1 MTVESTNSK
10 QLPQQMGIN
19 TEYPFTLDVL
29 LEDPTEE
36 EAKSAIKAKIKL
48 ADNTELDLIYNDP
61 GENGYQVVL
70 NSNRLG
76 GKVIVNNKRTILDYI
91 TIYRYYQMK
100 QEADYQDFNAA
111 PADTFEQSYDKLTMI
126 DQQQQEVLDRCVKVE
141 MTSNVDPENFT
152 EHVERIYE
160 SIDNVDTVSGI
171 KQEVVTTA
179 ENIESIINCSENIQ
193 SIIDAPQQAQ
203 NAAVS
208 ANNALQ
214 SENNAETWAEGTDE
228 EVQALGGTHSS
239 KRWSELASGKEY
251 ADKDLSNITEAG
263 KDVIRDTAGSGFS
276 LFDVVEKDHI
286 LSFEESMGFGLL
298 GTYVYKEPV
307 AGSRYGYPDFY
318 NECVAQK
325 STEGNTLL
333 ALKNNVEVV
342 GSPVVNNGVLSG
354 FSTSNYVK
362 LPQIF
367 NPGSSTW
374 EIVIPFSV
382 DNFDT
387 EQSIFMSCIEGSNPN
402 RYLLLAVEP
411 NTGEIRCY
419 YNYEQ
424 TNWQTT
430 GSFGAENTIS
440 AGKKYWV
447 KVEYDGTHLKG
458 SLSTDGDDYTL
469 CLNEEI
475 AAPATASTNNIT
487 TLGLYAANEKTL
499 PLNGSIDLK
508 ECYIKI
514 DNELWWSGATT
525 ATKNPNGHIFYDIAD
540 KATVDE
546 IFSQRGEA
554 WFYGV
559 DTENERVFLP
569 RGTRSQYTVNTD
581 ETGDYVEAGLPN
593 ITGTMIADI
602 SEGVA
607 TGALKI
613 DTIYSGAMWSG
624 STNVARMRNW
634 SLDASLSNPIYGN
647 SDTVQPYATK
657 KLLYIVVGNV
667 KVQSAASDVVDVTTT
682 ENDTVPLFTGQYF
695 NFKPNNPSWLKAGEQ
710 QDSGGI
716 YTSCYNKL
724 VQALTDN
731 IWGIKVIDS
740 AAMEEGTDYSEYWIV
755 YQDAMRF
762 RTPLTACKEIM
773 PGNEIT
779 SSLGFSSNPT
789 NTVESYTVPYN
800 GYITIIG
807 YKTSTSNTLTV
818 KLNGTIVSQTRA
830 LASGLSS
837 ESYFFARKGDIVT
850 VSTDSTSTGWVI
862 ATQTITKATANGEL
876 YFKAANVVEN
886 LEILN
891 VGQVMEE
898 LSNKVNVSN
907 TSWAINACMPD
918 YSAQSTFTLPASGQT
933 FTVPYDCLLTV
944 CLIDVGV
951 GVFVLRLNDASGAII
966 AEAASATVQTEV
978 QVSVYL
984 KKGWVVYNDSTVSR
998 YTSCYITPLIG
1009 AEGAN

>member
-1 MTVESTNSK
+1 MAYLPNTWVDQNVQRPKTYNFTQNDDGSTTLIDAFGDVTELGTPVNADYMNHIENGIAGCAIRKYSTTETFIKGEWVQADLDGVQGLYESLTNSNLGNPLSDETK
-10 QLPQQMGIN
+10 WKKV
-19 TEYPFTLDVL
+19 D
-29 LEDPTEE
+29 
-36 EAKSAIKAKIKL
+36 
-48 ADNTELDLIYNDP
+48 
-61 GENGYQVVL
+61 
-70 NSNRLG
+70 LG
-76 GKVIVNNKRTILDYI
+76 GGSST
-91 TIYRYYQMK
+91 
-100 QEADYQDFNAA
+100 
-111 PADTFEQSYDKLTMI
+111 
-126 DQQQQEVLDRCVKVE
+126 
-141 MTSNVDPENFT
+141 
-152 EHVERIYE
+152 
-160 SIDNVDTVSGI
+160 
-171 KQEVVTTA
+171 
-179 ENIESIINCSENIQ
+179 
-193 SIIDAPQQAQ
+193 
-203 NAAVS
+203 
-208 ANNALQ
+208 
-214 SENNAETWAEGTDE
+214 
-228 EVQALGGTHSS
+228 GG
-239 KRWSELASGKEY
+239 
-251 ADKDLSNITEAG
+251 
-263 KDVIRDTAGSGFS
+263 GFS

-333 ALKNNVEVV
+333 ALKNNVEIV

-559 DTENERVFLP
+559 DTENERIFLP

-593 ITGTMIADI
+593 IAAKASIGFSDDNPTSDLPPFVFDSVVGN
-602 SEGVA
+602 
-607 TGALKI
+607 
-613 DTIYSGAMWSG
+613 SGGGPSG
-624 STNVARMRNW
+624 EKRFKF
-634 SLDASLSNPIYGN
+634 DASTVNTIYGN

-731 IWGIKVIDS
+731 IWEIKVIDS
-740 AAMEEGTDYSEYWIV
+740 TAMEEGVDYSEYWIV
-755 YQDAMRF
+755 YQDAMTF

-818 KLNGTIVSQTRA
+818 KLNGAIVSQTRA
-830 LASGLSS
+830 LTTGQSS

-850 VSTDSTSTGWVI
+850 VSTDSASTGWVI
-862 ATQTITKATANGEL
+862 ATQTITKATASGEL
-876 YFKAANVVEN
+876 YFKVANAVEN

-907 TSWAINACMPD
+907 TSWATSACMPD
-918 YSAQSTFTLPASGQT
+918 YSAGVSITFPFTAQTAGIIQIAALNGYNNVNVNGNQNFNGILCAAPSNWNGSVFPVDKGDVITQASVTGTAAQT
-933 FTVPYDCLLTV
+933 FYPLK
-944 CLIDVGV
+944 
-951 GVFVLRLNDASGAII
+951 GAII
-966 AEAASATVQTEV
+966 
-978 QVSVYL
+978 
-984 KKGWVVYNDSTVSR
+984 D
-998 YTSCYITPLIG
+998 
-1009 AEGAN
+1009 

>member
-1 MTVESTNSK
+1 MDK
-10 QLPQQMGIN
+10 QLVGELPDI
-19 TEYPFTLDVL
+19 TESSNDDEIMVITDSQHNQLRKEKISNF
-29 LEDPTEE
+29 
-36 EAKSAIKAKIKL
+36 IKDLVSNDENNGIKL
-48 ADNTELDLIYNDP
+48 GTDNKLLSVDASNADN
-61 GENGYQVVL
+61 
-70 NSNRLG
+70 
-76 GKVIVNNKRTILDYI
+76 I
-91 TIYRYYQMK
+91 T
-100 QEADYQDFNAA
+100 
-111 PADTFEQSYDKLTMI
+111 
-126 DQQQQEVLDRCVKVE
+126 
-141 MTSNVDPENFT
+141 
-152 EHVERIYE
+152 
-160 SIDNVDTVSGI
+160 SGI
-171 KQEVVTTA
+171 LNPERLPNSGVTEDTYVYPD
-179 ENIESIINCSENIQ
+179 SITVDKKGRVTKITNGT
-193 SIIDAPQQAQ
+193 PGG
-203 NAAVS
+203 
-208 ANNALQ
+208 NN
-214 SENNAETWAEGTDE
+214 
-228 EVQALGGTHSS
+228 
-239 KRWSELASGKEY
+239 

-354 FSTSNYVK
+354 FSSTTWAN
-362 LPQIF
+362 LPKAF
-367 NPGSSTW
+367 NPSNKNW
-374 EIVIPFSV
+374 EMFYK
-382 DNFDT
+382 FK
-387 EQSIFMSCIEGSNPN
+387 
-402 RYLLLAVEP
+402 
-411 NTGEIRCY
+411 TGTIGTIQY
-419 YNYEQ
+419 IL
-424 TNWQTT
+424 
-430 GSFGAENTIS
+430 NTIS
-440 AGKKYWV
+440 AGYQPFDIRI
-447 KVEYDGTHLKG
+447 EEDGKLQVASFINNT
-458 SLSTDGDDYTL
+458 STPLFSIIGTTAL
-469 CLNEEI
+469 T
-475 AAPATASTNNIT
+475 PATDYYVKLAYNSVTGYELSLGTSKDNLLIEGTNNTTTAINSGSIP
-487 TLGLYAANEKTL
+487 TLGADFNNDGNYFQGAFT
-499 PLNGSIDLK
+499 GSIDLK

-514 DNELWWSGATT
+514 DNELWWSGAATV
-525 ATKNPNGHIFYDIAD
+525 TKNPNGHIFYDIAD

-569 RGTRSQYTVNTD
+569 RGTRSQYTVNID

-593 ITGTMIADI
+593 ITGTMVGDI

-613 DTIYSGAMWSG
+613 DTIYSGAMWQG
-624 STNVARMRNW
+624 SVNVPRMRNW
-634 SLDASLSNPIYGN
+634 NLDAPRSNPIYGN

-731 IWGIKVIDS
+731 IWEIKVIDS
-740 AAMEEGTDYSEYWIV
+740 TAMEEGTDYSEYWIV

-876 YFKAANVVEN
+876 YFKAASAIEN

-898 LSNKVNVSN
+898 LSNKVDLSH

-918 YSAQSTFTLPASGQT
+918 YTAQTTFTLPDIGQT
-933 FTVPYDCLLTV
+933 FTAPYDCLLFV
-944 CLIDVGV
+944 SIFNAGAGNFELRYNNSNGGLII
-951 GVFVLRLNDASGAII
+951 FGA
-966 AEAASATVQTEV
+966 AGNNQVHVSQTA
-978 QVSVYL
+978 YL
-984 KKGWVVYNDSTVSR
+984 KKGWQIYRGGQIGYNQ
-998 YTSCYITPLIG
+998 CYITPLIG

>member
-1 MTVESTNSK
+1 MAKPTEPNIEFPQAFAIDGQKTDFLEEKIQNGFDPIDPDVLAGDNLNKFIDDTYKGLHYSIDAVNDLYKGAVLYSPTETYNSK
-10 QLPQQMGIN
+10 SIVFNIGEDGIALYRSL
-19 TEYPFTLDVL
+19 T
-29 LEDPTEE
+29 
-36 EAKSAIKAKIKL
+36 
-48 ADNTELDLIYNDP
+48 DNNLGNPLTDIEKWQAVD
-61 GENGYQVVL
+61 
-70 NSNRLG
+70 LG
-76 GKVIVNNKRTILDYI
+76 G
-91 TIYRYYQMK
+91 
-100 QEADYQDFNAA
+100 
-111 PADTFEQSYDKLTMI
+111 
-126 DQQQQEVLDRCVKVE
+126 
-141 MTSNVDPENFT
+141 
-152 EHVERIYE
+152 
-160 SIDNVDTVSGI
+160 
-171 KQEVVTTA
+171 
-179 ENIESIINCSENIQ
+179 
-193 SIIDAPQQAQ
+193 
-203 NAAVS
+203 
-208 ANNALQ
+208 
-214 SENNAETWAEGTDE
+214 
-228 EVQALGGTHSS
+228 SS
-239 KRWSELASGKEY
+239 SS
-251 ADKDLSNITEAG
+251 
-263 KDVIRDTAGSGFS
+263 GSGLS
-276 LFDVVEKDHI
+276 MFDLVVKDHI
-286 LSFEESMGFGLL
+286 LSYEESMGFGLL

-354 FSTSNYVK
+354 FSSTTWAN
-362 LPQIF
+362 LPKAF
-367 NPGSSTW
+367 NPSNKNW
-374 EIVIPFSV
+374 EMFYK
-382 DNFDT
+382 FK
-387 EQSIFMSCIEGSNPN
+387 
-402 RYLLLAVEP
+402 
-411 NTGEIRCY
+411 TGTIGTIQY
-419 YNYEQ
+419 IL
-424 TNWQTT
+424 
-430 GSFGAENTIS
+430 NTIS
-440 AGKKYWV
+440 AAYQPFDIWIGEDGKLQAASFINNTSTPLFSII
-447 KVEYDGTHLKG
+447 GTTAL
-458 SLSTDGDDYTL
+458 T
-469 CLNEEI
+469 
-475 AAPATASTNNIT
+475 PATDYYVKLAYNSVTGYELSLGTSKDNLLIEGTNNTTTAINSGSIP
-487 TLGLYAANEKTL
+487 TLGADFNNDGNYLQGAFT
-499 PLNGSIDLK
+499 GSIDLK

-559 DTENERVFLP
+559 DTENERIFLP

-593 ITGTMIADI
+593 ITGTMTADI

-613 DTIYSGAMWSG
+613 DTIYSGAMWQG
-624 STNVARMRNW
+624 SVNIARMRNW

-731 IWGIKVIDS
+731 IWEIKVIDS
-740 AAMEEGTDYSEYWIV
+740 TAMEEGTDYSEYWIV

-876 YFKAANVVEN
+876 YFKAASAVEN
-886 LEILN
+886 IEILN

-918 YSAQSTFTLPASGQT
+918 YTAQTTFTLPDIGQT
-933 FTVPYDCLLTV
+933 FTAPYDCLLFV
-944 CLIDVGV
+944 SIFNAGAGNFELRYNNSNGGLIM
-951 GVFVLRLNDASGAII
+951 FGA
-966 AEAASATVQTEV
+966 AGSNQVHVSQTA
-978 QVSVYL
+978 YL
-984 KKGWVVYNDSTVSR
+984 KKGWQIYRGGQIGYNQ
-998 YTSCYITPLIG
+998 CYITPLIG

>member
-1 MTVESTNSK
+1 MDKLPVGELPDITESSNDDEIMVITDSQHN
-10 QLPQQMGIN
+10 QLRKEKISN
-19 TEYPFTLDVL
+19 F
-29 LEDPTEE
+29 
-36 EAKSAIKAKIKL
+36 IKDLVSNDENNGIKL
-48 ADNTELDLIYNDP
+48 GTDNKLLSVDASNADN
-61 GENGYQVVL
+61 
-70 NSNRLG
+70 
-76 GKVIVNNKRTILDYI
+76 I
-91 TIYRYYQMK
+91 T
-100 QEADYQDFNAA
+100 
-111 PADTFEQSYDKLTMI
+111 
-126 DQQQQEVLDRCVKVE
+126 
-141 MTSNVDPENFT
+141 
-152 EHVERIYE
+152 
-160 SIDNVDTVSGI
+160 SGI
-171 KQEVVTTA
+171 LNPERLPNSGVTEDTYVYPD
-179 ENIESIINCSENIQ
+179 SITVDKKGRVTKITNGT
-193 SIIDAPQQAQ
+193 PGG
-203 NAAVS
+203 
-208 ANNALQ
+208 NN
-214 SENNAETWAEGTDE
+214 
-228 EVQALGGTHSS
+228 
-239 KRWSELASGKEY
+239 

-263 KDVIRDTAGSGFS
+263 KDVIRNTAGSGFS

-318 NECVAQK
+318 NECVSQK
-325 STEGNTLL
+325 EAGTEETIT
-333 ALKNNVEVV
+333 V
-342 GSPVVNNGVLSG
+342 GDVS
-354 FSTSNYVK
+354 FTVK
-362 LPQIF
+362 
-367 NPGSSTW
+367 
-374 EIVIPFSV
+374 
-382 DNFDT
+382 
-387 EQSIFMSCIEGSNPN
+387 
-402 RYLLLAVEP
+402 
-411 NTGEIRCY
+411 
-419 YNYEQ
+419 
-424 TNWQTT
+424 
-430 GSFGAENTIS
+430 
-440 AGKKYWV
+440 
-447 KVEYDGTHLKG
+447 
-458 SLSTDGDDYTL
+458 
-469 CLNEEI
+469 
-475 AAPATASTNNIT
+475 
-487 TLGLYAANEKTL
+487 
-499 PLNGSIDLK
+499 
-508 ECYIKI
+508 
-514 DNELWWSGATT
+514 
-525 ATKNPNGHIFYDIAD
+525 KNPNGHIFYDIAD

-593 ITGTMIADI
+593 ITGTMTADI

-613 DTIYSGAMWSG
+613 DTIYSGAMWQG
-624 STNVARMRNW
+624 NVNIARMRNR

-807 YKTSTSNTLTV
+807 CKTSTSNTLTV

-907 TSWAINACMPD
+907 TSWATNACMPD

-944 CLIDVGV
+944 YLIGV
-951 GVFVLRLNDASGAII
+951 GGGLFVLRLNDASGVII

-1009 AEGAN
+1009 AEGANQ

>member
-1 MTVESTNSK
+1 MSK
-10 QLPQQMGIN
+10 LPRVTAKVFASNAAETDIGQYGSALTGAKINTGDIAQIQALPAYETGWRGAVIPKRNYPTLQEMNGLQKVFSQQIAYLFQNGAFAEWDEN
-19 TEYPFTLDVL
+19 TEYCANTSFCQINGVL
-29 LEDPTEE
+29 YQSLTNNNIGNNPSNDETNW
-36 EAKSAIKAKIKL
+36 KKI
-48 ADNTELDLIYNDP
+48 D
-61 GENGYQVVL
+61 
-70 NSNRLG
+70 LG
-76 GKVIVNNKRTILDYI
+76 GGGGG
-91 TIYRYYQMK
+91 
-100 QEADYQDFNAA
+100 
-111 PADTFEQSYDKLTMI
+111 DT
-126 DQQQQEVLDRCVKVE
+126 
-141 MTSNVDPENFT
+141 
-152 EHVERIYE
+152 
-160 SIDNVDTVSGI
+160 
-171 KQEVVTTA
+171 
-179 ENIESIINCSENIQ
+179 
-193 SIIDAPQQAQ
+193 
-203 NAAVS
+203 
-208 ANNALQ
+208 
-214 SENNAETWAEGTDE
+214 
-228 EVQALGGTHSS
+228 
-239 KRWSELASGKEY
+239 
-251 ADKDLSNITEAG
+251 
-263 KDVIRDTAGSGFS
+263 GSGFS

-354 FSTSNYVK
+354 FSSTTWAN
-362 LPQIF
+362 LPKAF
-367 NPGSSTW
+367 NPSNKNW
-374 EIVIPFSV
+374 EMFYK
-382 DNFDT
+382 FK
-387 EQSIFMSCIEGSNPN
+387 
-402 RYLLLAVEP
+402 
-411 NTGEIRCY
+411 TGTIGTIQY
-419 YNYEQ
+419 IL
-424 TNWQTT
+424 
-430 GSFGAENTIS
+430 NTIS
-440 AGKKYWV
+440 AGYQPFDIRIG
-447 KVEYDGTHLKG
+447 EDGKLQVASFINNT
-458 SLSTDGDDYTL
+458 STPLFSIIGTTAL
-469 CLNEEI
+469 T
-475 AAPATASTNNIT
+475 PATDYYVKLAYNSVTGYELSLGTSKDNLLIEGTNNTTTAINSGSIP
-487 TLGLYAANEKTL
+487 TLGADFNNDGNYFQGAFT
-499 PLNGSIDLK
+499 GSIDLK

-546 IFSQRGEA
+546 IFAQRGEA

-593 ITGTMIADI
+593 ITGTMTADI
-602 SEGVA
+602 SEGSA

-613 DTIYSGAMWSG
+613 TNAYNGSMWAG
-624 STNVARMRNW
+624 SVPVPRMRNW
-634 SLDASLSNPIYGN
+634 SLDASLSNPVYGK

-695 NFKPNNPSWLKAGEQ
+695 DFKPNNPSWLKAGEQ

-731 IWGIKVIDS
+731 IWEIKVIDS
-740 AAMEEGTDYSEYWIV
+740 TAMEEGTDYSEYWIV

-876 YFKAANVVEN
+876 YFKAASAVEN
-886 LEILN
+886 IEILN

-918 YSAQSTFTLPASGQT
+918 YTAQTTFTLPDIGQT
-933 FTVPYDCLLTV
+933 FTAPYDCLLFV
-944 CLIDVGV
+944 SIFNAGSGNFELRYNNSNGGLIM
-951 GVFVLRLNDASGAII
+951 FGA
-966 AEAASATVQTEV
+966 AGSNQVHVSQTA
-978 QVSVYL
+978 YL
-984 KKGWVVYNDSTVSR
+984 KKGWQIYRGGQIGYNQ
-998 YTSCYITPLIG
+998 CYITPLIG

>member
-1 MTVESTNSK
+1 MDK
-10 QLPQQMGIN
+10 QLVGELPDI
-19 TEYPFTLDVL
+19 TESSNDDEIMVITDSQHNQLRKEKISNF
-29 LEDPTEE
+29 
-36 EAKSAIKAKIKL
+36 IKDLVSNDENNGIKL
-48 ADNTELDLIYNDP
+48 GTDNKLLSVDASNADN
-61 GENGYQVVL
+61 
-70 NSNRLG
+70 
-76 GKVIVNNKRTILDYI
+76 I
-91 TIYRYYQMK
+91 T
-100 QEADYQDFNAA
+100 
-111 PADTFEQSYDKLTMI
+111 
-126 DQQQQEVLDRCVKVE
+126 
-141 MTSNVDPENFT
+141 
-152 EHVERIYE
+152 
-160 SIDNVDTVSGI
+160 SGI
-171 KQEVVTTA
+171 LNPERLPNSGVTEDTYVYPD
-179 ENIESIINCSENIQ
+179 SITVDKKGRVTKITNGT
-193 SIIDAPQQAQ
+193 PGG
-203 NAAVS
+203 
-208 ANNALQ
+208 NN
-214 SENNAETWAEGTDE
+214 
-228 EVQALGGTHSS
+228 
-239 KRWSELASGKEY
+239 

-354 FSTSNYVK
+354 FSSTTWAN
-362 LPQIF
+362 LPKAF
-367 NPGSSTW
+367 NPSNKNW
-374 EIVIPFSV
+374 EMFYK
-382 DNFDT
+382 FK
-387 EQSIFMSCIEGSNPN
+387 
-402 RYLLLAVEP
+402 
-411 NTGEIRCY
+411 TGTIGTIQY
-419 YNYEQ
+419 IL
-424 TNWQTT
+424 
-430 GSFGAENTIS
+430 NTIS
-440 AGKKYWV
+440 AGYQPFDIRIG
-447 KVEYDGTHLKG
+447 EDGKLQVASFINNT
-458 SLSTDGDDYTL
+458 STPLFSIIGTTAL
-469 CLNEEI
+469 T
-475 AAPATASTNNIT
+475 PATDYYVKLAYNSVTGYELSLGTSKDNLLIEGTNNTTTAINSGSIP
-487 TLGLYAANEKTL
+487 TLGADFNNDGNYFQGAFT
-499 PLNGSIDLK
+499 GSIDLK

-559 DTENERVFLP
+559 DTENERIFLP
-569 RGTRSQYTVNTD
+569 RGTRSQYTVNID

-593 ITGTMIADI
+593 IAAKDSIGFSDDNPTSDLPPFVFDSVIGN
-602 SEGVA
+602 S
-607 TGALKI
+607 
-613 DTIYSGAMWSG
+613 SGGPSG
-624 STNVARMRNW
+624 EKRFKF
-634 SLDASLSNPIYGN
+634 DASTVNTIYGN

-724 VQALTDN
+724 VQALTPANN
-731 IWGIKVIDS
+731 IWNIKVVDVDD
-740 AAMEEGTDYSEYWIV
+740 MEEGTDYSEYWIV

-818 KLNGTIVSQTRA
+818 KLNGAIVSQTRA
-830 LASGLSS
+830 LATGQSS
-837 ESYFFARKGDIVT
+837 ESYFFARKGDVVT
-850 VSTDSTSTGWVI
+850 VSTDSASEGWVI
-862 ATQTITKATANGEL
+862 VTQTITKATANGEL
-876 YFKAANVVEN
+876 YFKVASAVEN

-918 YSAQSTFTLPASGQT
+918 YTAQTTFTLPDIGQT
-933 FTVPYDCLLTV
+933 FTAPYDCLLFV
-944 CLIDVGV
+944 SIFNAGAGNFELRYNNSNGGLIM
-951 GVFVLRLNDASGAII
+951 FGA
-966 AEAASATVQTEV
+966 AGSNQVHVSQTA
-978 QVSVYL
+978 YL
-984 KKGWVVYNDSTVSR
+984 KKGWQIYRGGQIGYNQ
-998 YTSCYITPLIG
+998 CYITPLIG

>member
-1 MTVESTNSK
+1 MSK
-10 QLPQQMGIN
+10 LPRVTAKVFASNAAETDIGQYGSALTGAKINTGDIAQIQALPAYETGWRGAVIPKRNYPTLQEMNGLQKVFSQQIAYLFQNGAFAEWDEN
-19 TEYPFTLDVL
+19 TEYCANTSFCQINGVL
-29 LEDPTEE
+29 YQSLTNNNIGNNPSNDETNW
-36 EAKSAIKAKIKL
+36 KKI
-48 ADNTELDLIYNDP
+48 D
-61 GENGYQVVL
+61 
-70 NSNRLG
+70 LG
-76 GKVIVNNKRTILDYI
+76 G
-91 TIYRYYQMK
+91 
-100 QEADYQDFNAA
+100 
-111 PADTFEQSYDKLTMI
+111 
-126 DQQQQEVLDRCVKVE
+126 
-141 MTSNVDPENFT
+141 
-152 EHVERIYE
+152 
-160 SIDNVDTVSGI
+160 G
-171 KQEVVTTA
+171 
-179 ENIESIINCSENIQ
+179 
-193 SIIDAPQQAQ
+193 
-203 NAAVS
+203 
-208 ANNALQ
+208 
-214 SENNAETWAEGTDE
+214 G
-228 EVQALGGTHSS
+228 GGT
-239 KRWSELASGKEY
+239 G
-251 ADKDLSNITEAG
+251 G
-263 KDVIRDTAGSGFS
+263 GFS

-354 FSTSNYVK
+354 FSSTTWAN
-362 LPQIF
+362 LPKAF
-367 NPGSSTW
+367 NPSNKNW
-374 EIVIPFSV
+374 EMFYK
-382 DNFDT
+382 FK
-387 EQSIFMSCIEGSNPN
+387 
-402 RYLLLAVEP
+402 
-411 NTGEIRCY
+411 TGTIGTIQY
-419 YNYEQ
+419 IL
-424 TNWQTT
+424 
-430 GSFGAENTIS
+430 NTIS
-440 AGKKYWV
+440 AGYQPFDIRIG
-447 KVEYDGTHLKG
+447 EDGKLQVASFINNT
-458 SLSTDGDDYTL
+458 STPLFSIIGTTAL
-469 CLNEEI
+469 T
-475 AAPATASTNNIT
+475 PATDYYVKLAYNSVTGYELSLGTSKDNLLIEGTNNTTTAINSGSIP
-487 TLGLYAANEKTL
+487 TLGADFNNDGNYFQGAFT
-499 PLNGSIDLK
+499 GSIDLK

-593 ITGTMIADI
+593 ITGTMTADI

-613 DTIYSGAMWSG
+613 DTIYSGAMWQG
-624 STNVARMRNW
+624 SVNIARMRNW

-731 IWGIKVIDS
+731 IWEIKVIDS
-740 AAMEEGTDYSEYWIV
+740 TAMEEGTDYSEYWIV

-818 KLNGTIVSQTRA
+818 KLNGAIVSQTRA
-830 LASGLSS
+830 LSTGQSS
-837 ESYFFARKGDIVT
+837 ESYFFARKGDVVT
-850 VSTDSTSTGWVI
+850 VSTDSASTGWVI
-862 ATQTITKATANGEL
+862 ASQTITKATASGEL
-876 YFKAANVVEN
+876 YFKVASAVEN

-918 YSAQSTFTLPASGQT
+918 YTAQTTFTLPDIGQT
-933 FTVPYDCLLTV
+933 FTAPYDCLLFV
-944 CLIDVGV
+944 SIFNAGAGNFELRYNNSNGGLIMFG
-951 GVFVLRLNDASGAII
+951 
-966 AEAASATVQTEV
+966 SAGSNQVHVSQTA
-978 QVSVYL
+978 YL
-984 KKGWVVYNDSTVSR
+984 KKGWQIYRGGQIGYNQ
-998 YTSCYITPLIG
+998 CYITPLIG

>member
-1 MTVESTNSK
+1 MSK
-10 QLPQQMGIN
+10 LPRVTAKVFASNAAETDIGQYGSALTGAKINTGDIAQIQALPAYETGWRGAVISERNYPTLQEMNGLQKVFSQQIAYLFQNGAFAEWDEN
-19 TEYPFTLDVL
+19 TEYCANTSFCQINGVL
-29 LEDPTEE
+29 YQSLTNNNIGNNPSNDETNW
-36 EAKSAIKAKIKL
+36 KKI
-48 ADNTELDLIYNDP
+48 D
-61 GENGYQVVL
+61 
-70 NSNRLG
+70 LG
-76 GKVIVNNKRTILDYI
+76 GGGGG
-91 TIYRYYQMK
+91 
-100 QEADYQDFNAA
+100 
-111 PADTFEQSYDKLTMI
+111 DT
-126 DQQQQEVLDRCVKVE
+126 
-141 MTSNVDPENFT
+141 
-152 EHVERIYE
+152 
-160 SIDNVDTVSGI
+160 
-171 KQEVVTTA
+171 
-179 ENIESIINCSENIQ
+179 
-193 SIIDAPQQAQ
+193 
-203 NAAVS
+203 
-208 ANNALQ
+208 
-214 SENNAETWAEGTDE
+214 
-228 EVQALGGTHSS
+228 
-239 KRWSELASGKEY
+239 
-251 ADKDLSNITEAG
+251 
-263 KDVIRDTAGSGFS
+263 GSGFS

-342 GSPVVNNGVLSG
+342 GSPVVYNGVLSE
-354 FSTSNYVK
+354 FSTSSYASTLTFPTDEDFDFQFKLKTGADISGEQEIFACPTASGPSQYYFCLVNLESNNLNVIFNGGLGVWQYPFGTPAQPETDYIVK
-362 LPQIF
+362 VVYSKTNNTLHVTMSLANGTVLLDDTKQVGELYDIKETVIGVGKDNGTTIF
-367 NPGSSTW
+367 NP
-374 EIVIPFSV
+374 F
-382 DNFDT
+382 
-387 EQSIFMSCIEGSNPN
+387 
-402 RYLLLAVEP
+402 
-411 NTGEIRCY
+411 
-419 YNYEQ
+419 
-424 TNWQTT
+424 
-430 GSFGAENTIS
+430 
-440 AGKKYWV
+440 
-447 KVEYDGTHLKG
+447 KG
-458 SLSTDGDDYTL
+458 SV
-469 CLNEEI
+469 
-475 AAPATASTNNIT
+475 
-487 TLGLYAANEKTL
+487 
-499 PLNGSIDLK
+499 DLK
-508 ECYIKI
+508 ECYIESNGQRI
-514 DNELWWSGATT
+514 WSGATT
-525 ATKNPNGHIFYDIAD
+525 AAKNANGHIFYDIAD

-593 ITGTMIADI
+593 IAAKDSIGFSDDNPTSDLPPFVFDSVVGN
-602 SEGVA
+602 S
-607 TGALKI
+607 
-613 DTIYSGAMWSG
+613 SGGPSG
-624 STNVARMRNW
+624 EKRFKF
-634 SLDASLSNPIYGN
+634 DASTVNTIYGN

-731 IWGIKVIDS
+731 IWEIKVIDS
-740 AAMEEGTDYSEYWIV
+740 TTMEEGTDYSEYWIV

-876 YFKAANVVEN
+876 YFKAASAVEN
-886 LEILN
+886 IEILN

-918 YSAQSTFTLPASGQT
+918 YTAQTTFTLPDIGQT
-933 FTVPYDCLLTV
+933 FTAPYDCLLFV
-944 CLIDVGV
+944 SIFNAGAGNFELRYNNSNGGLIMFG
-951 GVFVLRLNDASGAII
+951 
-966 AEAASATVQTEV
+966 SAGSNQVHVSQTA
-978 QVSVYL
+978 YL
-984 KKGWVVYNDSTVSR
+984 KKGWQIYRGGQIGYNQ
-998 YTSCYITPLIG
+998 CYITPLIG

>member
-1 MTVESTNSK
+1 MSK
-10 QLPQQMGIN
+10 LPRVTAKVFASNAAKTDIGQYGSALTGAKINTGDIAQIQTLPAYETGWRGAVISKRNYPTLQEMNGLQKVFSQQIAYLFQNGAFAEWDEN
-19 TEYPFTLDVL
+19 TEYCANTSFCQINGVL
-29 LEDPTEE
+29 YQSLTNNNIGNNPSNDETNW
-36 EAKSAIKAKIKL
+36 KKI
-48 ADNTELDLIYNDP
+48 D
-61 GENGYQVVL
+61 
-70 NSNRLG
+70 LG
-76 GKVIVNNKRTILDYI
+76 G
-91 TIYRYYQMK
+91 
-100 QEADYQDFNAA
+100 
-111 PADTFEQSYDKLTMI
+111 
-126 DQQQQEVLDRCVKVE
+126 
-141 MTSNVDPENFT
+141 
-152 EHVERIYE
+152 
-160 SIDNVDTVSGI
+160 G
-171 KQEVVTTA
+171 
-179 ENIESIINCSENIQ
+179 
-193 SIIDAPQQAQ
+193 
-203 NAAVS
+203 
-208 ANNALQ
+208 
-214 SENNAETWAEGTDE
+214 GG
-228 EVQALGGTHSS
+228 GGT
-239 KRWSELASGKEY
+239 
-251 ADKDLSNITEAG
+251 
-263 KDVIRDTAGSGFS
+263 GSGFS

-354 FSTSNYVK
+354 FSSTTWANLPKAFNPSNKNWEMFYKFKTGTIGTIQYILNTISVGYQPFDIRIGEDGKLQVASFINNTSTPLFSIIGTTALTPATDYYVK
-362 LPQIF
+362 LAY
-367 NPGSSTW
+367 N
-374 EIVIPFSV
+374 SV
-382 DNFDT
+382 TGYELSLGTSKDNLL
-387 EQSIFMSCIEGSNPN
+387 IEG
-402 RYLLLAVEP
+402 
-411 NTGEIRCY
+411 
-419 YNYEQ
+419 
-424 TNWQTT
+424 
-430 GSFGAENTIS
+430 
-440 AGKKYWV
+440 
-447 KVEYDGTHLKG
+447 
-458 SLSTDGDDYTL
+458 
-469 CLNEEI
+469 
-475 AAPATASTNNIT
+475 TNNTTTAINSGSIP
-487 TLGLYAANEKTL
+487 TLGADFNNDGNYFQGAFT
-499 PLNGSIDLK
+499 GSIDLK

-559 DTENERVFLP
+559 DTENERIFLP

-593 ITGTMIADI
+593 ITGTMVGDI

-613 DTIYSGAMWSG
+613 DTIYSGAMWQG
-624 STNVARMRNW
+624 SVNVARMRNW

-731 IWGIKVIDS
+731 IWEIKVIDS
-740 AAMEEGTDYSEYWIV
+740 TAMEEGTDYSEYWIV

-876 YFKAANVVEN
+876 YFKAASAVEN
-886 LEILN
+886 IEILN

-918 YSAQSTFTLPASGQT
+918 YTAQTTFTLPDIGQT
-933 FTVPYDCLLTV
+933 FTAPYDCLLFV
-944 CLIDVGV
+944 SIFNAGAGNFELRYNNSNGGLIMFG
-951 GVFVLRLNDASGAII
+951 
-966 AEAASATVQTEV
+966 SAGSNQVHVSQTA
-978 QVSVYL
+978 YL
-984 KKGWVVYNDSTVSR
+984 KKGWQIYRGGQIGYNQ
-998 YTSCYITPLIG
+998 CYITPLIG

>member
-1 MTVESTNSK
+1 MTYRSKSYTYSGGDAIFPIPFDYIKENDIHVFINDISTTDFIIENHQVKLTVIPSELPAKILIKSQTDITTAVTQWQNTSLLDDLNLTLSNNQLLYATQELYDEFDDFSTTITQDITQEITDLKNETDK
-10 QLPQQMGIN
+10 QISDFEEKVNETIQEVSEAAEKIN
-19 TEYPFTLDVL
+19 E
-29 LEDPTEE
+29 LETAVE
-36 EAKSAIKAKIKL
+36 EAKEAATIAGSKA
-48 ADNTELDLIYNDP
+48 ADASI
-61 GENGYQVVL
+61 QA
-70 NSNRLG
+70 S
-76 GKVIVNNKRTILDYI
+76 
-91 TIYRYYQMK
+91 
-100 QEADYQDFNAA
+100 NAA
-111 PADTFEQSYDKLTMI
+111 AQAQLA
-126 DQQQQEVLDRCVKVE
+126 QQAAEDAE
-141 MTSNVDPENFT
+141 MAVT
-152 EHVERIYE
+152 E
-160 SIDNVDTVSGI
+160 
-171 KQEVVTTA
+171 
-179 ENIESIINCSENIQ
+179 IESMG
-193 SIIDAPQQAQ
+193 
-203 NAAVS
+203 
-208 ANNALQ
+208 L
-214 SENNAETWAEGTDE
+214 
-228 EVQALGGTHSS
+228 
-239 KRWSELASGKEY
+239 

-263 KDVIRDTAGSGFS
+263 KDVIRNTAGSGFS

-325 STEGNTLL
+325 EAGTEETIT
-333 ALKNNVEVV
+333 V
-342 GSPVVNNGVLSG
+342 GDV
-354 FSTSNYVK
+354 
-362 LPQIF
+362 
-367 NPGSSTW
+367 
-374 EIVIPFSV
+374 
-382 DNFDT
+382 
-387 EQSIFMSCIEGSNPN
+387 
-402 RYLLLAVEP
+402 
-411 NTGEIRCY
+411 
-419 YNYEQ
+419 
-424 TNWQTT
+424 
-430 GSFGAENTIS
+430 SF
-440 AGKKYWV
+440 
-447 KVEYDGTHLKG
+447 
-458 SLSTDGDDYTL
+458 
-469 CLNEEI
+469 
-475 AAPATASTNNIT
+475 
-487 TLGLYAANEKTL
+487 
-499 PLNGSIDLK
+499 
-508 ECYIKI
+508 
-514 DNELWWSGATT
+514 T

-593 ITGTMIADI
+593 IEGTFW
-602 SEGVA
+602 SLPSRNGN
-607 TGALKI
+607 
-613 DTIYSGAMWSG
+613 SGANGAFTVTSNSSYCADG
-624 STNVARMRNW
+624 SIDSRRV
-634 SLDASLSNPIYGN
+634 SFDASLSNPIYGN

-667 KVQSAASDVVDVTTT
+667 QVQSAASDVVDVTTT

-731 IWGIKVIDS
+731 IWEIKVIDFT
-740 AAMEEGTDYSEYWIV
+740 AMEEGTDYSEYWIV

-807 YKTSTSNTLTV
+807 YKTSKSNTLTV

-862 ATQTITKATANGEL
+862 ETQTITKATANGEL

-907 TSWAINACMPD
+907 TSWATSACMPD

-944 CLIDVGV
+944 CLIGV
-951 GVFVLRLNDASGAII
+951 GGGGFVLRLNDASGAII
-966 AEAASATVQTEV
+966 AEAASAAVQTEV

-1009 AEGAN
+1009 AEGANQ

>member
-1 MTVESTNSK
+1 MAYIPNEWKDQVVQRPKTY
-10 QLPQQMGIN
+10 QMNNNDDGSVTLVDSFGLVTELGTPVNEDYMNHIEQGIAGAAIRYYKTTETFKNNEVVLNIN
-19 TEYPFTLDVL
+19 TEGGVELW
-29 LEDPTEE
+29 
-36 EAKSAIKAKIKL
+36 KSL
-48 ADNTELDLIYNDP
+48 TDNNLGNPLTDIEKWQAVDL
-61 GENGYQVVL
+61 G
-70 NSNRLG
+70 NS
-76 GKVIVNNKRTILDYI
+76 
-91 TIYRYYQMK
+91 
-100 QEADYQDFNAA
+100 
-111 PADTFEQSYDKLTMI
+111 
-126 DQQQQEVLDRCVKVE
+126 
-141 MTSNVDPENFT
+141 
-152 EHVERIYE
+152 
-160 SIDNVDTVSGI
+160 
-171 KQEVVTTA
+171 
-179 ENIESIINCSENIQ
+179 
-193 SIIDAPQQAQ
+193 
-203 NAAVS
+203 
-208 ANNALQ
+208 
-214 SENNAETWAEGTDE
+214 
-228 EVQALGGTHSS
+228 SS
-239 KRWSELASGKEY
+239 S
-251 ADKDLSNITEAG
+251 
-263 KDVIRDTAGSGFS
+263 GSGLS
-276 LFDVVEKDHI
+276 MFDLVVKDHI
-286 LSFEESMGFGLL
+286 LSYEESKGFGLQ

-354 FSTSNYVK
+354 FSSTTWAN
-362 LPQIF
+362 LPKAF
-367 NPGSSTW
+367 NPSNKNW
-374 EIVIPFSV
+374 EMFYK
-382 DNFDT
+382 FK
-387 EQSIFMSCIEGSNPN
+387 
-402 RYLLLAVEP
+402 
-411 NTGEIRCY
+411 TGTIGTIQY
-419 YNYEQ
+419 IL
-424 TNWQTT
+424 
-430 GSFGAENTIS
+430 NTIS
-440 AGKKYWV
+440 AGYQPFDIRIG
-447 KVEYDGTHLKG
+447 EDGKLQVASFINNT
-458 SLSTDGDDYTL
+458 STPLFSIIGTTAL
-469 CLNEEI
+469 T
-475 AAPATASTNNIT
+475 PATDYYVKLAYNSVTGYELSLGTSKDNLLIEGTNNTTTAINSGSIP
-487 TLGLYAANEKTL
+487 TLGADFNNDGNYFQGAFT
-499 PLNGSIDLK
+499 GSIDLK

-593 ITGTMIADI
+593 IAAKDSIGFSDDNPTSDLPPFVFDSVVGN
-602 SEGVA
+602 S
-607 TGALKI
+607 
-613 DTIYSGAMWSG
+613 SGGPSG
-624 STNVARMRNW
+624 EKRFKF
-634 SLDASLSNPIYGN
+634 DASTVNTIYGN

-695 NFKPNNPSWLKAGEQ
+695 DFKPNNPSWLKAGEQ

-731 IWGIKVIDS
+731 IWEIKVIDS
-740 AAMEEGTDYSEYWIV
+740 TAMEEGTDYSEYWIV

-850 VSTDSTSTGWVI
+850 VSTDSASTGWVI

-876 YFKAANVVEN
+876 YFKAASAVEN

-907 TSWAINACMPD
+907 TSWAASAVTPDFSAGINQDLDTPYTASMPGYVYAFAYGNLEGHLNINGQD
-918 YSAQSTFTLPASGQT
+918 IHFQNGNHNQVYVGASCFVPVNKGDVYTFSLTGRSQSKMYFYPMK
-933 FTVPYDCLLTV
+933 
-944 CLIDVGV
+944 
-951 GVFVLRLNDASGAII
+951 GAII
-966 AEAASATVQTEV
+966 
-978 QVSVYL
+978 
-984 KKGWVVYNDSTVSR
+984 D
-998 YTSCYITPLIG
+998 
-1009 AEGAN
+1009 

>member
-1 MTVESTNSK
+1 MEKQPVG
-10 QLPQQMGIN
+10 QLPDLTQSNNDDEIMVITDSEHNQLRKEKISN
-19 TEYPFTLDVL
+19 F
-29 LEDPTEE
+29 
-36 EAKSAIKAKIKL
+36 IKDLVSNDENNGIKL
-48 ADNTELDLIYNDP
+48 GTDNKLLSVDASNADN
-61 GENGYQVVL
+61 
-70 NSNRLG
+70 
-76 GKVIVNNKRTILDYI
+76 I
-91 TIYRYYQMK
+91 T
-100 QEADYQDFNAA
+100 
-111 PADTFEQSYDKLTMI
+111 
-126 DQQQQEVLDRCVKVE
+126 
-141 MTSNVDPENFT
+141 
-152 EHVERIYE
+152 
-160 SIDNVDTVSGI
+160 SGI
-171 KQEVVTTA
+171 LNPERLPNSGVTEDTYVYPD
-179 ENIESIINCSENIQ
+179 SITVDKKGRVTKITNGT
-193 SIIDAPQQAQ
+193 PGG
-203 NAAVS
+203 
-208 ANNALQ
+208 NN
-214 SENNAETWAEGTDE
+214 
-228 EVQALGGTHSS
+228 
-239 KRWSELASGKEY
+239 

-263 KDVIRDTAGSGFS
+263 KDVIRNTAGSGFS

-333 ALKNNVEVV
+333 ALKNNVEIV

-354 FSTSNYVK
+354 FSTSSYATTLTFPTDEDFDFQFKLKTGADISGEQEIFACPTASGPSQYYFCLVNLESNNLNVIFNGGLGVWQYPFGTPAQPETDYIVK
-362 LPQIF
+362 VVYSKTNNTLHVTMSLANGTVLLDDTKQVDELYDIKEAVIGTGKDNAVTIF
-367 NPGSSTW
+367 NP
-374 EIVIPFSV
+374 F
-382 DNFDT
+382 
-387 EQSIFMSCIEGSNPN
+387 
-402 RYLLLAVEP
+402 
-411 NTGEIRCY
+411 
-419 YNYEQ
+419 
-424 TNWQTT
+424 
-430 GSFGAENTIS
+430 
-440 AGKKYWV
+440 
-447 KVEYDGTHLKG
+447 KG
-458 SLSTDGDDYTL
+458 SV
-469 CLNEEI
+469 
-475 AAPATASTNNIT
+475 
-487 TLGLYAANEKTL
+487 
-499 PLNGSIDLK
+499 DLK
-508 ECYIKI
+508 ECYIESNGQRI
-514 DNELWWSGATT
+514 WSGASI

-559 DTENERVFLP
+559 DTENERIFLP
-569 RGTRSQYTVNTD
+569 RGTHSQYTVNTD

-593 ITGTMIADI
+593 IKSSRGL
-602 SEGVA
+602 G
-607 TGALKI
+607 
-613 DTIYSGAMWSG
+613 YSDDNPTSDVPPFVYVG
-624 STNVARMRNW
+624 SFGNVGGGPSIEKAY
-634 SLDASLSNPIYGN
+634 SFDASTANPIYGK

-731 IWGIKVIDS
+731 IWEIKVIDS
-740 AAMEEGTDYSEYWIV
+740 TAMEEGTDYSEYWIV

-807 YKTSTSNTLTV
+807 YKTSTSNTLIV

-876 YFKAANVVEN
+876 YFKAASAVEN
-886 LEILN
+886 IEILN

-918 YSAQSTFTLPASGQT
+918 YTAQTTFTLPDIGQT
-933 FTVPYDCLLTV
+933 FTAPYDCLLFV
-944 CLIDVGV
+944 SIFNAGAGNFELRYNNSNGGLIM
-951 GVFVLRLNDASGAII
+951 FGA
-966 AEAASATVQTEV
+966 AGSNQVHVSQTA
-978 QVSVYL
+978 YL
-984 KKGWVVYNDSTVSR
+984 KKGWQIYRGGQIGYNQ
-998 YTSCYITPLIG
+998 CYITPLIG